1 MMFKESEIVY
11 QLREMKP
18 HLLDFFKFE
27 KPNVLVHIACYNS
40 KTNKLTLREPDQNAC
55 LAFELQTFMK
65 ERKEKMNG

>member
-1 MMFKESEIVY
+1 MFKENEIVY

-40 KTNKLTLREPDQNAC
+40 KTNKLTLREPDQNA
-55 LAFELQTFMK
+55 LLVLDLQDLIK
-65 ERKEKMNG
+65 EQKEEMNG